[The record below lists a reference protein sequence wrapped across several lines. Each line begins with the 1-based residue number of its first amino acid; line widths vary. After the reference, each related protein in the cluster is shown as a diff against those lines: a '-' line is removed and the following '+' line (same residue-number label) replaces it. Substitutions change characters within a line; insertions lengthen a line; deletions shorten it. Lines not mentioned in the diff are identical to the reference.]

1 MLRSPSF
8 DKLMPLKEFTDA
20 SNGYLNENTCVLGA
34 EVFIRKERRK
44 GERECVSRINDAF
57 MCKHVWKVEQ
67 FSKLTDEYCM
77 SEPFG
82 AGDQKW
88 RIKLFPKGFG
98 KGKGTHLSIY
108 LVLANWKPIPLLSK
122 IFAEFYLR
130 LVNQKNGKHKITWTG
145 KHCFTTKVSSFGVSE
160 FISLSNLEAEGF
172 LMKNTCILEA
182 EVFVYG
188 VCEQCVNT

>member
-1 MLRSPSF
+1 MLHYLDALAKEFCFHKVMLRSPSF

-77 SEPFG
+77 SEPFD

-88 RIKLFPKGFG
+88 Y
-98 KGKGTHLSIY
+98 LSLPFLY
-108 LVLANWKPIPLLSK
+108 LT
-122 IFAEFYLR
+122 FYST
-130 LVNQKNGKHKITWTG
+130 QKNR
-145 KHCFTTKVSSFGVSE
+145 
-160 FISLSNLEAEGF
+160 
-172 LMKNTCILEA
+172 
-182 EVFVYG
+182 
-188 VCEQCVNT
+188 